1 MQEADIS
8 RVLRARLKTLTPAYP
23 ILWENQDKPET
34 MQRPYL
40 AVQMVRVSRRTPSTN
55 GQGETSSRGFMQV
68 TVVADLDQFSGPAE
82 TIADSIA
89 AHLPKALRL
98 TDASGI
104 VTILDAPNILPAIR
118 DGADWRVN
126 VQIDYLAI

>member
-1 MQEADIS
+1 MNETDIS

-34 MQRPYL
+34 MTRPYL
-40 AVQMVRVSRRTPSTN
+40 AVQMVRVSRRNTTLN
-55 GQGETSSRGFMQV
+55 GSGTATARGFMQV
-68 TVVADLDQFSGPAE
+68 TVIADLDQFAGPAE

-89 AHLPKALRL
+89 AHFPKALRL
-98 TDASGI
+98 TDASGA
-104 VTILDAPNILPAIR
+104 VTIMDAPNIMPAMR

-126 VQIDYLAI
+126 VQIDYWAS